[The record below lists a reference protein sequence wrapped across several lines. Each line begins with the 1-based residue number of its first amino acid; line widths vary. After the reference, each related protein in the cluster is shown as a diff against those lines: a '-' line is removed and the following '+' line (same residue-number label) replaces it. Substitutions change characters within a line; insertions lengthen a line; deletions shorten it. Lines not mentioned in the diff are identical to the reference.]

1 MILNEEQYYK
11 DRIFNLQNALKTKN
25 DEIRQLVT
33 ENNNLEA
40 RIIYLE
46 ARIIYL
52 EKEND
57 KLVKQ
62 LCKPTTHIETTIDFE
77 KWKEFFDEEVEE
89 NER

>member
-1 MILNEEQYYK
+1 MKDEKWYE

-46 ARIIYL
+46 
-52 EKEND
+52 KELD
-57 KLVKQ
+57 YDRRSKTW
-62 LCKPTTHIETTIDFE
+62 PRGAE
-77 KWKEFFDEEVEE
+77 
-89 NER
+89 

>member
-1 MILNEEQYYK
+1 MKDEKWYE

-46 ARIIYL
+46 
-52 EKEND
+52 KELGYYICRYTNG
-57 KLVKQ
+57 
-62 LCKPTTHIETTIDFE
+62 
-77 KWKEFFDEEVEE
+77 
-89 NER
+89 RGY

>member
-1 MILNEEQYYK
+1 MKDEKWYE

-46 ARIIYL
+46 
-52 EKEND
+52 KELDYYICRYTNG
-57 KLVKQ
+57 
-62 LCKPTTHIETTIDFE
+62 
-77 KWKEFFDEEVEE
+77 
-89 NER
+89 RGY

>member
-1 MILNEEQYYK
+1 MKDEKWYE

-46 ARIIYL
+46 
-52 EKEND
+52 KELDYYICQYTNG
-57 KLVKQ
+57 
-62 LCKPTTHIETTIDFE
+62 
-77 KWKEFFDEEVEE
+77 
-89 NER
+89 RGY

>member
-1 MILNEEQYYK
+1 MKDEKWYE

-46 ARIIYL
+46 
-52 EKEND
+52 KELD
-57 KLVKQ
+57 YYI
-62 LCKPTTHIETTIDFE
+62 CRYTEG
-77 KWKEFFDEEVEE
+77 
-89 NER
+89 RGY

>member
-1 MILNEEQYYK
+1 MKDEKWYE

-46 ARIIYL
+46 QELDYYICRYT
-52 EKEND
+52 NG
-57 KLVKQ
+57 
-62 LCKPTTHIETTIDFE
+62 
-77 KWKEFFDEEVEE
+77 
-89 NER
+89 RGY